1 MLEIKFWS
9 LNFNTVK
16 GPTVAAAELLRLGTL
31 NAEPGR
37 AHELRQVATKNGGNL
52 PYYYICIF
60 MRTKAAT
67 HLCAFVLVAAHWSLL
82 AADDPEERGLPQDV
96 GIGEWRARVLE
107 AAARRVSELE
117 ATIRARDSE
126 IAVLRAGGARAHV
139 SSPVQALP
147 EAGVSKKQPAGRP
160 PSLPL
165 SLPLSLARSLPPSLF
180 RGVVPVY
187 LFILRQCGYVY
198 RSTAPLD
205 TPLSS
210 RLDVH
215 PSTAPAAPSRC
226 HSDSLTPIP
235 PFSPSLSRVCL
246 RAALVNCYDG
256 CQDAQGD
263 GAWVPQLL

>member
-1 MLEIKFWS
+1 MPS
-9 LNFNTVK
+9 LRA
-16 GPTVAAAELLRLGTL
+16 GPRT
-31 NAEPGR
+31 
-37 AHELRQVATKNGGNL
+37 ATGCNQKRGQSPL
-52 PYYYICIF
+52 CIF

-160 PSLPL
+160 PSLSL
-165 SLPLSLARSLPPSLF
+165 SLSLSLAPSLPPFS
-180 RGVVPVY
+180 VAWC
-187 LFILRQCGYVY
+187 QCIFLYCDNVDMC
-198 RSTAPLD
+198 TAQQPPLTRHHRLD
-205 TPLSS
+205 SMCTPL
-210 RLDVH
+210 
-215 PSTAPAAPSRC
+215 
-226 HSDSLTPIP
+226 
-235 PFSPSLSRVCL
+235 
-246 RAALVNCYDG
+246 
-256 CQDAQGD
+256 
-263 GAWVPQLL
+263 QLLPHHRDATVTA

>member
-1 MLEIKFWS
+1 M
-9 LNFNTVK
+9 
-16 GPTVAAAELLRLGTL
+16 AGT
-31 NAEPGR
+31 G
-37 AHELRQVATKNGGNL
+37 TG
-52 PYYYICIF
+52 
-60 MRTKAAT
+60 
-67 HLCAFVLVAAHWSLL
+67 SSS
-82 AADDPEERGLPQDV
+82 PQ
-96 GIGEWRARVLE
+96 GE
-107 AAARRVSELE
+107 
-117 ATIRARDSE
+117 
-126 IAVLRAGGARAHV
+126 RAGGNNQGKRFRNRGAQGRGSEGPCVFSCAGAAR
-139 SSPVQALP
+139 
-147 EAGVSKKQPAGRP
+147 GRGEQKAACWP

-205 TPLSS
+205 TPSSS